1 MSYNNL
7 QMGEYVLL
15 LLCVVAGVALLLL
28 YVLRLRRYSLLTKH
42 ASWQLEAQA
51 VEQATHEA
59 LVSGRSEEASMLTI
73 VVPVINEREPLK
85 PLLQRLIT
93 QKYADAYEIIVAD
106 ECHSPEVEALCESL
120 QRTDFHNLRYTFV
133 PNTSRYIELRK
144 LAITLGIRAARS
156 EWVIVVSPDTLPSS
170 DMWLYHVSQSLSDA
184 YDWVIPY
191 YNYDDDGSLVARRA
205 IFDRVCALA
214 MQVYAWE
221 QGHVIGCPS
230 SGWAVRK
237 KWFIEQNGFA
247 DSVNIAFGEEQMLA
261 CLHADAERTCLLCSP
276 STRLVETLPTLDVLR
291 VKRMQACEINH
302 HLKHY
307 LCKYKW
313 QDIVA
318 TLSVYV
324 FATCQIIYAVCRVMN
339 DVNAEQ
345 YSISMLPIDVVS
357 LVLWGIMLVLPIVM
371 IRRGLRTLDERKYGA
386 YIYIYELMRP
396 LHALANEWRRMMHQR
411 DFERKYI

>member
-7 QMGEYVLL
+7 QMDEYILL

-51 VEQATHEA
+51 VEQATHDA

-73 VVPVINEREPLK
+73 VVPVINEKDPLK
-85 PLLQRLIT
+85 PLLQHLIT
-93 QKYADAYEIIVAD
+93 QQYADAFEIIVAD
-106 ECHSPEVEALCESL
+106 ESHSAEVEALCESL
-120 QRTDFHNLRYTFV
+120 QQSEFRNLRYTFV
-133 PNTSRYIELRK
+133 PDTSRYIELRK

-170 DMWLYHVSQSLSDA
+170 DTWLYHVSQSLSDA

-221 QGHVIGCPS
+221 QGQVIGCPS

-247 DSVNIAFGEEQMLA
+247 DSVNMAFGEEQMLA

-276 STRLVETLPTLDVLR
+276 STRLVETLPTCDVLR
-291 VKRMQACEINH
+291 VKRMQACEVNH

-307 LCKYKW
+307 LRKYKW

-324 FATCQIIYAVCRVMN
+324 FVLSQAVYAIYRVLT
-339 DVNAEQ
+339 DVRVEQ
-345 YSISMLPIDVVS
+345 YSVSMLPIDVLS
-357 LVLWGIMLVLPIVM
+357 FMLWSVMLVLPITMV
-371 IRRGLRTLDERKYGA
+371 RRGLRTLDERKYGA